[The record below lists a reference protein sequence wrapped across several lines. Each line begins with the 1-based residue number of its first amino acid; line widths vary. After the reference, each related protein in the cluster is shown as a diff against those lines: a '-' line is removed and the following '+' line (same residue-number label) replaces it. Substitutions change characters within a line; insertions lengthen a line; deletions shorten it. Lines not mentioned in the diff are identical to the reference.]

1 MGFKLTITGQNTTIQ
16 LGEEVIKSVEV
27 NTSTE
32 NSVLAK
38 TNIVATMSVNGK
50 LLSNNRP
57 QMIWKPKKYLCG
69 HWLRRKIKMLT
80 AV

>member
-32 NSVLAK
+32 SSALAK
-38 TNIVATMSVNGK
+38 TNIVATISG
-50 LLSNNRP
+50 
-57 QMIWKPKKYLCG
+57 
-69 HWLRRKIKMLT
+69 
-80 AV
+80 